1 MKVCILGSG
10 LVSLTLAK
18 SLVNLGLYVD
28 IYSENQIIRNK
39 NRTIGISKTNVEF
52 FNRHIFNIKK
62 LLWNIKSIEIY
73 SEILNN
79 EKILSFYD
87 KNNLFSILKNDR
99 LLHLLIN
106 QLKKNKLV
114 SFKKIKISDKILN
127 NYNLIFNCDFKNSL
141 TKKYFYNKFSKDYK
155 STAYISTFNHAKIKN
170 DTAIQIFT
178 SKGPFAFLP
187 VSEKETSVVF
197 SFRGNEKIDLV
208 KTIKQINPKYKII
221 SIKNSSSFKLNSF
234 FLRSYYYKNI
244 LAFGDL
250 LHKIHPLAGQGFNMS
265 LRDIKSLLE
274 IIKFRL
280 KNGLDL
286 DSSICSEFEESMR
299 HKNYIFNNGIDFIY
313 ELFYLETKTKNK
325 LLGKSIKYLGKNRII
340 KKFLTRIADHGVN
353 I

>member
-79 EKILSFYD
+79 EKILNFYD
-87 KNNLFSILKNDR
+87 KNNLFSILKNDK
-99 LLHLLIN
+99 LLHLLIS

-197 SFRGNEKIDLV
+197 SFRGNEKINLV
-208 KTIKQINPKYKII
+208 KAIKQINPKYKII

-234 FLRSYYYKNI
+234 FLRSYYYKNV
-244 LAFGDL
+244 FG
-250 LHKIHPLAGQGFNMS
+250 
-265 LRDIKSLLE
+265 
-274 IIKFRL
+274 
-280 KNGLDL
+280 
-286 DSSICSEFEESMR
+286 
-299 HKNYIFNNGIDFIY
+299 
-313 ELFYLETKTKNK
+313 
-325 LLGKSIKYLGKNRII
+325 
-340 KKFLTRIADHGVN
+340 
-353 I
+353 